1 MQVRR
6 TQDPEYWNDY
16 RPDEADVEALRD
28 LIVEAGA
35 PLSLEELSRAVV
47 FRRVHSERERY
58 RRLLE
63 QGRFYRPADAYELG
77 EELVFP
83 AFDLATGVVTAKRDA
98 CWPGHSPFRVI
109 AVEIGGQTRE
119 FASEY
124 QEEHVLNQA
133 VRGTGAAGE
142 AMAPEDVFA
151 ANRATVMSTLT
162 SALLERESEFA
173 RFGDKWLTRAV
184 MPEVHV
190 GHLNL
195 AEAVIEVSWEQG
207 QAGTGVQAP
216 LTAAEI
222 IKQIELKGATPE
234 VLEFSLDLALSG
246 DDRFIDVGSEGERL
260 WLLRRLVPPQVLE
273 TPERLQYQPV
283 SFSMEAIPTDS
294 LDLIWAVPDERSA
307 VGVGGPGVDAPLAK
321 AEVAV
326 PYAHWRAGTLP
337 VAGAVAA
344 VLPKR
349 QDGVSVITLL
359 DPVNEERITA
369 WVAHSAGYV
378 LGLGPWYE
386 AHDVPSGGYVSL
398 ERTKRAGVYAI
409 GYRGKRRTQ
418 REYVRVAVA
427 TDSHLEFEMRRQPMS
442 VEFDE
447 TIIMLDDS
455 HEASDRLWRQANSA
469 RTPVADLLRQVFAA
483 LAKLSPQGTV
493 HFNTLWSAINVLRRC
508 PPEPILAE
516 LSLDWRYVGVGNG
529 YFALDERAT
538 SQER

>member
-6 TQDPEYWNDY
+6 TQDPEYWQDY
-16 RPDEADVEALRD
+16 RLDEADVDALRE

-63 QGRFYRPADAYELG
+63 QGRFYRPADAYEIG
-77 EELVFP
+77 DEVIFA
-83 AFDLATGVVTAKRDA
+83 AFDLATSVVTAKRDA
-98 CWPGHSPFRVI
+98 RWPGHSPFRVI
-109 AVEIGGQTRE
+109 EVELGGETRE

-124 QEEHVLNQA
+124 QEEHPLNQA
-133 VRGTGAAGE
+133 FHGPGSADDG
-142 AMAPEDVFA
+142 MAPEDVFSANQTA
-151 ANRATVMSTLT
+151 ATGAVAA
-162 SALLERESEFA
+162 ALSERPAEFA
-173 RFGDKWLTRAV
+173 YFDDKWLARAL

-216 LTAAEI
+216 LSTTDI
-222 IKQIELKGATPE
+222 IEQIELRGATAE
-234 VLEFSLDLALSG
+234 VMQFSLDLALSG

-273 TPERLQYQPV
+273 TPDRLQYEPV
-283 SFSMEAIPTDS
+283 SFSMEAIPTEA
-294 LDLIWAVPDERSA
+294 LDLIWAFPDEHSA
-307 VGVGGPGVDAPLAK
+307 VGAGGPGLEAPLAK

-326 PYAHWRAGTLP
+326 PYPHWRAGTLP
-337 VAGAVAA
+337 VAGSVAA
-344 VLPKR
+344 VLPRR
-349 QDGVSVITLL
+349 QDGVSVVTLL
-359 DPVNEERITA
+359 DPVNEERLTA

-378 LGLGPWYE
+378 YGLGPWYE
-386 AHDVPSGGYVSL
+386 AHDIPCGGYVSL
-398 ERTKRAGVYAI
+398 ERTKRAGVFAI
-409 GYRGKRRTQ
+409 GYRAKRRTQ
-418 REYVRVAVA
+418 REYVRVALV
-427 TDSHLEFEMRRQPMS
+427 TDSSLGFEMRRQPMS

-455 HEASDRLWRQANSA
+455 HEASDRLWRQTHSA
-469 RTPVADLLRQVFAA
+469 RTPVADILRQVFVD

-493 HFNTLWSAINVLRRC
+493 HFNTLCSAINVLRRC

-529 YFALDERAT
+529 YYALDERAT